1 MSKHVQELEARLVA
15 GENVTPK
22 QLAEARAADEFR
34 ELKARADEQIAAR
47 AFEQERRA
55 ALEEIRRAALERF
68 EPQALDASRA
78 KLEAAV
84 EDYVGAAAAHN
95 AAVMRLREE
104 LQAGGFLVGYTP
116 GPVEGLEASDG
127 NPTRVGDVIVHYATP
142 RGVLENVVAEAV
154 ARHFPRGVE

>member
-1 MSKHVQELEARLVA
+1 MSTHVEQLQERMVRGA
-15 GENVTPK
+15 NVTPK

-78 KLEAAV
+78 RVEAAV
-84 EDYVGAAAAHN
+84 EDYVGTAAAHN
-95 AAVMRLREE
+95 AAIKRLDEE
-104 LQAGGFLVGYTP
+104 LRAGGFLVGTTP

-127 NPTRVGDVIVHYATP
+127 NPTRVGDVVVHYATP
-142 RGVLENVVAEAV
+142 RGLLENVVAEAL
-154 ARHFPRGVE
+154 ARHFPRGVG